1 MSKITLGLGLEPLN
15 RIFRDRWTSFLSI
28 HGRRQPLEN
37 TGVWLRTW
45 LCSRRSCHEERRGI
59 GMGTDVPV
67 CPWWWFW
74 MWAGV
79 WGGAN
84 VVESAGRTA
93 WRISWSADTAAAT
106 TGSLPPAGAA
116 GTATRRSS
124 PSCGRSGEPTQTSP
138 SYWSRS
144 LRIRSV
150 HYNSINAQPHCSTV
164 AQLREST
171 VSMLEPAKQLRSI
184 FTVQLPELLRLIFDW
199 HCIL

>member
-1 MSKITLGLGLEPLN
+1 M
-15 RIFRDRWTSFLSI
+15 

-37 TGVWLRTW
+37 TGVRLRTW
-45 LCSRRSCHEERRGI
+45 LCSRRACHEERRGI
-59 GMGTDVPV
+59 GMGTDVPDGDFGCGQV
-67 CPWWWFW
+67 SGGGKCRRI
-74 MWAGV
+74 
-79 WGGAN
+79 GGAN
-84 VVESAGRTA
+84 SVTDKLVCRYSSCDNR
-93 WRISWSADTAAAT
+93 
-106 TGSLPPAGAA
+106 LPPAGAA

-124 PSCGRSGEPTQTSP
+124 PSCGRSGVPTQTSP

-184 FTVQLPELLRLIFDW
+184 FTVQLPELLRLIFD
-199 HCIL
+199 